1 MKKAKPGKR
10 ASASK
15 TAKLKST
22 AAPKT
27 VEEYLARVPDPARGT
42 LMKIRAMIRSTV
54 PAEATEALSYG
65 IPAFK
70 YKGTLV
76 WYAAFAK
83 HCSLFPTAA
92 VIEKFSSELK
102 GYTISKGT
110 IQFPIDK
117 PLPASLVKKIVK
129 KRIAMV
135 ESKKAR

>member
-1 MKKAKPGKR
+1 MKKAKSARR
-10 ASASK
+10 ASGTRTK
-15 TAKLKST
+15 IST
-22 AAPKT
+22 APKT
-27 VEEYLARVPDPARGT
+27 VDEYLARIPEPAHGT
-42 LMKIRAMIRSTV
+42 LMKIRATIHSAV
-54 PAEATEALSYG
+54 PAEAAEALSYG

-92 VIEKFSSELK
+92 VIEKFGGELQ

-117 PLPASLVKKIVK
+117 PLPAALVKKIVK
-129 KRIAMV
+129 ARVAQV
-135 ESKKAR
+135 ESKKPR